1 MMDASNLT
9 IAVVGED
16 DDRAAIVMA
25 GLKGAGYQHIARIS
39 DIGGLMRQLFEI
51 APDAVVIDLANPEG
65 DKMAQLFQVSHA
77 LRRPVAMFVDQS
89 DRDTMVAAL
98 EAGVSAYVVD
108 GLKKERVGTI
118 LDMAI
123 TRFENVARLQ
133 SELESTRTALQDRK
147 MIERAKGIVM
157 KQKNLDEASAY
168 AILRSGAMN
177 RHVRMIDIAQS
188 IVTAADVMAS

>member
-39 DIGGLMRQLFEI
+39 DIDGLMRQLFEI